1 MCIYKRIVANIAF
14 VANRCIKNAISW
26 KSYLFPWNSIPRN
39 FDVIYV
45 LFKARV
51 GVFYQI

>member
-1 MCIYKRIVANIAF
+1 LTRVLDIKDLF
-14 VANRCIKNAISW
+14 VPESEKWKWRC
-26 KSYLFPWNSIPRN
+26 FE
-39 FDVIYV
+39 V